1 MSTIV
6 PPRFR
11 CCRVAAVF
19 GFKGELL
26 GDMSYRGARFA
37 TAVAAYGMTVSVIA
51 GGRGGVFMPA
61 GIRWKVE
68 RTCAWM
74 SRYRRLN
81 SSSIA
86 SRSTSLRMPGSPSVR
101 LSLAEAPVSSRTALV
116 RRVIGKQILS
126 DRIPLRCC

>member
-1 MSTIV
+1 
-6 PPRFR
+6 
-11 CCRVAAVF
+11 
-19 GFKGELL
+19 
-26 GDMSYRGARFA
+26 
-37 TAVAAYGMTVSVIA
+37 MTVSVIA

-68 RTCAWM
+68 RTFAWM

-101 LSLAEAPVSSRTALV
+101 LSLAESPVSSLPNGSCAARNWKTDSK
-116 RRVIGKQILS
+116 RS
-126 DRIPLRCC
+126 DPSSMLLKRPARHDRGSEAIRGFVFNEDSGRFRHG